1 MHNCFKLFFFL
12 INFIPLAC
20 ALEYSDSALLDLAKS
35 DPDCLSSS
43 MTIPLLQEHEQKDL
57 LVAMAQAAIPSP
69 KRKTMDKT
77 VQEKLMQLHTR
88 TLLSIEPDPE
98 LMRSCA
104 VPEIANS
111 VKKRVHATS
120 DGKLLINSYSG
131 VYDITGQNAHPLM
144 DESQMREGRWILGG
158 AGTIV
163 YQLHGDSSYA
173 DAIHAWDLRARQK
186 MYQLKL
192 PPCFWGY
199 WYSTYDSRR
208 SARVSS
214 AEEKNEALRALDRT
228 LEAPNYLN
236 LLGSDLRKL
245 CASYLSMH
253 QTTYFRAFAVD
264 KADTFFAVHNLNGI
278 TKIADAKTGCIIRSL
293 AGSAEYSYEQAGIFS
308 PDNTK
313 FVSKLSQTDEQE
325 KKQPYLLVWDIL
337 DEKKN
342 PHQVQGDVAAFS
354 DDSSLLATADSDS
367 KQLKVWNCITWAC
380 LATSSAHS
388 TPSLLQFSSDN
399 KRILVKSKARAGHK
413 TDAQQIWDLDS
424 QTPVYTHSQDRLQ
437 VISTDQKMVVSN
449 PKKWKNGQFGRRPIK
464 LKHLE
469 SGQKFLL
476 GTDDANYFAFD
487 QAGNYLL
494 VAESSFPSL
503 YNARTGVLIQELKG
517 KNNFW
522 YSNNIK
528 LNSFLANN
536 RLITLSEKEACVWQ
550 LNPVDW
556 TKISAQEK
564 MAFLILEHNYRHG
577 KTFSQAAAA
586 SINSLRELAQ
596 KRYPV
601 NMSLADIRGHAIPF
615 EFNEVNLKIDQ
626 KEGTER
632 IAVHPIKYT
641 GSMVYAQRIVKGH
654 KTGQID
660 YSIHPTSVSNPD
672 NRINLA
678 QDKARVAYYLL
689 HRFFN
694 EHPKKDY

>member
-1 MHNCFKLFFFL
+1 MHNCFKLFFSL
-12 INFIPLAC
+12 INFISLAC
-20 ALEYSDSALLDLAKS
+20 ALEYSDSALLDLAKN

-88 TLLSIEPDPE
+88 TLLSIQQAPE
-98 LMRSCA
+98 LVHSCA

-111 VKKRVHATS
+111 VKKRVHATD

-131 VYDITGQNAHPLM
+131 VYDISGQEANPLV
-144 DESQMREGRWILGG
+144 DKDKMREGRWILGG

-163 YQLHGDSSYA
+163 YQLTGQITYA
-173 DAIHAWDLRARQK
+173 DTIHAWDLATWQK
-186 MYQLKL
+186 LYAVRL
-192 PPCFWGY
+192 PLCY
-199 WYSTYDSRR
+199 WNHYSKTNVRR
-208 SARVSS
+208 GPHTSTQ
-214 AEEKNEALRALDRT
+214 EEKNNALQALTQNADACSYLNVLPADLRT
-228 LEAPNYLN
+228 LC
-236 LLGSDLRKL
+236 GSYQR
-245 CASYLSMH
+245 MH
-253 QTTYFRAFAVD
+253 HPFFRAFSVD
-264 KADTFFAVHNLNGI
+264 KTDTLFAVHNLNGV
-278 TKIADAKTGCIIRSL
+278 TKIGDAKTGEIIISL
-293 AGSAEYSYEQAGIFS
+293 PNSEEYSFEQAGIFS
-308 PDNTK
+308 PNNTK
-313 FVSKLSQTDEQE
+313 FVGKLRQSLAQE
-325 KKQPYLLVWDIL
+325 NKQPYLLVWEL
-337 DEKKN
+337 QDEKKN
-342 PHQVQGDVAAFS
+342 PHQVEGDVAAFS
-354 DDSSLLATADSDS
+354 GDSCLLATADAVR
-367 KQLKVWNCITWAC
+367 KQVKIRNSNTLAC
-380 LATSSAHS
+380 LAIITTHYH
-388 TPSLLQFSSDN
+388 PSILELSSDN
-399 KRILVKSKARAGHK
+399 KRILAKSKARVGHK
-413 TDAQQIWDLDS
+413 TEAQEIWDVDS
-424 QTPVYTHSQDRLQ
+424 QAPVYTHSRDRLQ
-437 VISTDQKMVVSN
+437 VISTDQKMVVAN
-449 PKKWKNGQFGRRPIK
+449 PKKWKNGQFNSRPIK

-494 VAESSFPSL
+494 VAEASCPML
-503 YNARTGVLIQELKG
+503 YNAKTGVLIQELKG

-522 YSNNIK
+522 YSSDIK
-528 LNSFLANN
+528 LNSFLPNN

-564 MAFLILEHNYRHG
+564 MAFLILEHNYRYG
-577 KTFSQAAAA
+577 KPFSLAAAA

-601 NMSLADIRGHAIPF
+601 NVSLTDIRGHAIPF
-615 EFNEVNLKIDQ
+615 EFNEINLKIDQ

-641 GSMVYAQRIVKGH
+641 GSMVWAQRIVKGH

-672 NRINLA
+672 DRINLP
-678 QDKARVAYYLL
+678 QDQARLAYYLL

-694 EHPKKDY
+694 EHPKKY